1 MTNQTTIVLTAVA
14 AGLAGYVAGGAMS
27 AGALA
32 RQSQTYPTM
41 THTSLGGENDS
52 QIKTGQYESRSKAD
66 RPMVVIASPSRF
78 MD

>member
-1 MTNQTTIVLTAVA
+1 MSNQTTIVLTAVA

-32 RQSQTYPTM
+32 RPSQTYPTM
-41 THTSLGGENDS
+41 THTVSDSENDS
-52 QIKTGQYESRSKAD
+52 QVKAGQYESRSKAD
-66 RPMVVIASPSRF
+66 RPVVIIASNSRF